1 MWKWILLWIV
11 VIELDWL
18 LSSVMLYGCVSC
30 YARICR
36 QSVRQVLVICSRRS
50 CMLLVL
56 LSECFH
62 IPLAIG
68 ISFLFHG
75 YALLRILFLLAAVIQ
90 GIVKMV
96 GVYRYHEYIKT
107 L

>member
-11 VIELDWL
+11 VVELDWL
-18 LSSVMLYGCVSC
+18 LSSVVLYGCVYG
-30 YARICR
+30 YAKIRH
-36 QSVRQVLVICSRRS
+36 QSVRQALAISSRRS
-50 CMLLVL
+50 CLLVAL

-68 ISFLFHG
+68 ISFLFHE
-75 YALLRILFLLAAVIQ
+75 YALLQILFSLVAAIQ
-90 GIVKMV
+90 GIVKIV
-96 GVYRYHEYIKT
+96 GIYRHHARIKT